1 MGTLKVDNLQKRD
14 GTALITDGAPTSN
27 LLSESSLRSTSVG
40 MVKLLSTSGSAAAN
54 FQVDSTYINSNYDN
68 YHIDMGFLH
77 ATDNTG
83 LNVTFIV
90 GGSEVTSNYCYENG
104 ALTSSTYGYDALGG
118 SNMQIGGATGNASGE
133 TARLTMTLS
142 NVNSNTIA
150 TFIHGF
156 HYSSANNG
164 NTVGRVFQGGQ
175 DVNSYNGVVNGI
187 KFAPGS
193 GNITVSYFKL
203 YGLT

>member
-1 MGTLKVDNLQKRD
+1 MGTLKVDNIQTES
-14 GTALITDGAPTSN
+14 GSAIITNGVIPVSTLTNSN
-27 LLSESSLRSTSVG
+27 VG
-40 MVKLLSTSGSAAAN
+40 MIKLLSTSASAAAN
-54 FQVDSTYINSNYDN
+54 FQVDSTYINSTYDN

-83 LNVTFIV
+83 LNITFLV

-118 SNMQIGGATGNASGE
+118 SNMQIGGATGNATGE
-133 TARLTMTLS
+133 TARVTMTLS
-142 NVNSNTIA
+142 NVNSTTIA
-150 TFIHGF
+150 TYIHGF
-156 HYSSANNG
+156 HYSTANNG
-164 NTVGRVFQGGQ
+164 NNVGRVFNAGQ
-175 DVNSYNGVVNGI
+175 DYNSYSSVVNGI

>member
-1 MGTLKVDNLQKRD
+1 MGTLKVDNIQTES
-14 GTALITDGAPTSN
+14 GSAIITNGAIPVSTLTNSN
-27 LLSESSLRSTSVG
+27 VG
-40 MVKLLSTSGSAAAN
+40 MIKLLSTSASAAAS
-54 FQVDSTYINSNYDN
+54 FQIDNTYINSTYDN

-83 LNVTFIV
+83 LNITFLV
-90 GGSEVTSNYCYENG
+90 GGSEVTSNYCYENA
-104 ALTSSTYGYDALGG
+104 ALTSSTYNYDALGG
-118 SNMQIGGATGNASGE
+118 SNIPIGGATGNASGE

-142 NVNSNTIA
+142 NVNSTAIA
-150 TFIHGF
+150 TYIHGF
-156 HYSSANNG
+156 HYSAANNG

>member
-14 GTALITDGAPTSN
+14 GTALITDGAATVN
-27 LLSESSLRSTSVG
+27 LLSESALRTTDVG
-40 MVKLLSTSGSAAAN
+40 MVKLLSTSASAAAN
-54 FQVDSTYINSNYDN
+54 FQVDNTYINSNYDN

-83 LNVTFIV
+83 LNVTFLV
-90 GGSEVTSNYCYENG
+90 GGSEVTANYCYENG
-104 ALTSSTYGYDALGG
+104 ALTSSTYTYDALGG
-118 SNMQIGGATGNASGE
+118 SNMQIGGATGNATGE

-156 HYSSANNG
+156 HYGSDNGG
-164 NTVGRVFQGGQ
+164 NTVGRFFQAGQ
-175 DVNSYNGVVNGI
+175 DVNSYSSVVNGI
-187 KFAPGS
+187 KFAPGA
-193 GNITVSYFKL
+193 GNITISYFKL

>member
-1 MGTLKVDNLQKRD
+1 
-14 GTALITDGAPTSN
+14 
-27 LLSESSLRSTSVG
+27 

-193 GNITVSYFKL
+193 GNITVNYFKL

>member
-1 MGTLKVDNLQKRD
+1 M
-14 GTALITDGAPTSN
+14 I
-27 LLSESSLRSTSVG
+27 
-40 MVKLLSTSGSAAAN
+40 KLLSTSASAAAS
-54 FQVDSTYINSNYDN
+54 FQIDNTYINSTYDN

-83 LNVTFIV
+83 LNITFLV

-104 ALTSSTYGYDALGG
+104 ALTSSTYNYDALGG
-118 SNMQIGGATGNASGE
+118 SNIPIGGATGNASGE

-142 NVNSNTIA
+142 NVNSTAIA
-150 TFIHGF
+150 TYIHGF
-156 HYSSANNG
+156 HYSAANNG
-164 NTVGRVFQGGQ
+164 NTVGRAFNAGQ
-175 DVNSYNGVVNGI
+175 DINSYNSVVNGI

>member
-14 GTALITDGAPTSN
+14 GTALITDGAATVN
-27 LLSESSLRSTSVG
+27 LLSESALRNTDVG
-40 MVKLLSTSGSAAAN
+40 MVKLLSTSSGAAAS
-54 FQVDSTYINSNYDN
+54 FQVDNTYINSNYDN

-77 ATDNTG
+77 ASDNTG
-83 LNVTFIV
+83 LNVTFLV
-90 GGSEVTSNYCYENG
+90 GGSEVTANYCYENAAG
-104 ALTSSTYGYDALGG
+104 TSSTYGYDLVGG
-118 SNMQIGGATGNASGE
+118 SNMQIGGATGNATGE

-156 HYSSANNG
+156 HYGSDNGG
-164 NTVGRVFQGGQ
+164 NTVGRFFQAGQ
-175 DVNSYNGVVNGI
+175 DVNSYSSVVNGI
-187 KFAPGS
+187 KFAPGA
-193 GNITVSYFKL
+193 GNITISYFKL

>member
-1 MGTLKVDNLQKRD
+1 MGTLKVDNIQTES
-14 GTALITDGAPTSN
+14 GSAIITNGAIPVSTLTNSN
-27 LLSESSLRSTSVG
+27 VG
-40 MVKLLSTSGSAAAN
+40 MIKLLSTSASAAAS
-54 FQVDSTYINSNYDN
+54 FQIDNTYINSTYDN

-83 LNVTFIV
+83 LNITFLV
-90 GGSEVTSNYCYENG
+90 GGSEVTSNYCYENA
-104 ALTSSTYGYDALGG
+104 ALTSSTYNYDALGG
-118 SNMQIGGATGNASGE
+118 TQMQIGGATGNASGE

-164 NTVGRVFQGGQ
+164 NTVGRAFNAGQ
-175 DVNSYNGVVNGI
+175 DINSYNSVVNGI

>member
-1 MGTLKVDNLQKRD
+1 MGTLKVDNIQTES
-14 GTALITDGAPTSN
+14 GSAIITNGAIPVSTLTNSN
-27 LLSESSLRSTSVG
+27 VG
-40 MVKLLSTSGSAAAN
+40 MIKLLSTSASAAAS
-54 FQVDSTYINSNYDN
+54 FQIDNTYINSTYDN

-83 LNVTFIV
+83 LNITFLV

-193 GNITVSYFKL
+193 GNITVNYFKL

>member
-1 MGTLKVDNLQKRD
+1 MGTLKVDNIQTES
-14 GTALITDGAPTSN
+14 GSAIITNGAIPVSTLTNSN
-27 LLSESSLRSTSVG
+27 VG
-40 MVKLLSTSGSAAAN
+40 MIKLLSTSASAAAS
-54 FQVDSTYINSNYDN
+54 FQIDNTYINSTYDN

-83 LNVTFIV
+83 LNITFLV
-90 GGSEVTSNYCYENG
+90 GGSEVTSNYCYENA
-104 ALTSSTYGYDALGG
+104 ALTSSTYNYDALGG
-118 SNMQIGGATGNASGE
+118 TQMQIGGATGNASGE

-193 GNITVSYFKL
+193 GNITVNYFKL

>member
-14 GTALITDGAPTSN
+14 GTALITNGAATSN
-27 LLSESSLRSTSVG
+27 LLSESALRNTDVG
-40 MVKLLSTSGSAAAN
+40 MVKLLSTSASAAAN

-83 LNVTFIV
+83 LNVTFLV
-90 GGSEVTSNYCYENG
+90 GGSEVTANYCYENA

-118 SNMQIGGATGNASGE
+118 SNMQIGGATGNATGE
-133 TARLTMTLS
+133 TARLVMTLS
-142 NVNSNTIA
+142 NVNSTTIA
-150 TFIHGF
+150 TYIHGF

-164 NTVGRVFQGGQ
+164 NTVGRVFNAGQ
-175 DVNSYNGVVNGI
+175 DINSYNGVVNGI

>member
-1 MGTLKVDNLQKRD
+1 MGTLKVDNLQKED
-14 GTALITDGAPTSN
+14 GTAIITDGVIPTTILTNSN
-27 LLSESSLRSTSVG
+27 VG
-40 MVKLLSTSGSAAAN
+40 MIKLLSTSASAAAN
-54 FQVDSTYINSNYDN
+54 FQVDSTYINSTYDN

-118 SNMQIGGATGNASGE
+118 SNMQIGGATGNATGE
-133 TARLTMTLS
+133 TARITMTLS
-142 NVNSNTIA
+142 NVNSTTIA
-150 TFIHGF
+150 TYIHGF
-156 HYSSANNG
+156 HYSTANNG
-164 NTVGRVFQGGQ
+164 NNVGRVFNAGQ
-175 DVNSYNGVVNGI
+175 DYNSYSSVVNGI

-193 GNITVSYFKL
+193 GNITISYFKL

>member
-1 MGTLKVDNLQKRD
+1 MGTLKVDNLQKED
-14 GTALITDGAPTSN
+14 GTAIITDGVIPTTILTNSN
-27 LLSESSLRSTSVG
+27 VG
-40 MVKLLSTSGSAAAN
+40 MIKLLSTSASAAAS
-54 FQVDSTYINSNYDN
+54 FQIDNTYINSTYDN

-83 LNVTFIV
+83 LNITFLV
-90 GGSEVTSNYCYENG
+90 GGSEVTSNYCYENA
-104 ALTSSTYGYDALGG
+104 ALTSSTYNYDALGG
-118 SNMQIGGATGNASGE
+118 SNIPIGGATGNASGE

-142 NVNSNTIA
+142 NVNSTAIA
-150 TFIHGF
+150 TYIHGF

-164 NTVGRVFQGGQ
+164 NTVGRAFNAGQ
-175 DVNSYNGVVNGI
+175 DINSYNSVVNGI

>member
-1 MGTLKVDNLQKRD
+1 MGTLKVDNIQTES
-14 GTALITDGAPTSN
+14 GSAIITNGAIPVSTLTNSN
-27 LLSESSLRSTSVG
+27 VG
-40 MVKLLSTSGSAAAN
+40 MIKLLSTSASAAAS
-54 FQVDSTYINSNYDN
+54 FQIDNTYINSTYDN

-83 LNVTFIV
+83 LNVTFLV
-90 GGSEVTSNYCYENG
+90 GGSEVTANYCYENA

-193 GNITVSYFKL
+193 GNITVNYFKL

>member
-14 GTALITDGAPTSN
+14 GTALITNGAATVN
-27 LLSESSLRSTSVG
+27 LLSESALRTTDVG

-118 SNMQIGGATGNASGE
+118 SNMQIGGATGNETGE
-133 TARLTMTLS
+133 TARITMTLS
-142 NVNSNTIA
+142 NVNSTTIA
-150 TFIHGF
+150 TYIHGF
-156 HYSSANNG
+156 HYSTANNG

-193 GNITVSYFKL
+193 GNITVSYFNL

>member
-1 MGTLKVDNLQKRD
+1 MGTLKVDNIQTES
-14 GTALITDGAPTSN
+14 GSAIITNGAIPVSTLTNSN
-27 LLSESSLRSTSVG
+27 VG
-40 MVKLLSTSGSAAAN
+40 MIKLLSTSASAAAS
-54 FQVDSTYINSNYDN
+54 FQIDNTYINSTYDN

-83 LNVTFIV
+83 LNITFLV

-104 ALTSSTYGYDALGG
+104 ALTSSTYNYDALGG
-118 SNMQIGGATGNASGE
+118 SNMPIGGATGNATGE
-133 TARLTMTLS
+133 TARVTMTLS
-142 NVNSNTIA
+142 NVNSTTIA
-150 TFIHGF
+150 TYIHGF
-156 HYSSANNG
+156 HYSSSNNG
-164 NTVGRVFQGGQ
+164 NTVGRAFNAGQ
-175 DVNSYNGVVNGI
+175 DVNSYNSVVNGI

>member
-14 GTALITDGAPTSN
+14 GTALITDGAATVN
-27 LLSESSLRSTSVG
+27 LLSESALRNTDVG
-40 MVKLLSTSGSAAAN
+40 MVKLLSTSSGAAAS
-54 FQVDSTYINSNYDN
+54 FQVDNTYINSNYDN

-77 ATDNTG
+77 ASDNTG
-83 LNVTFIV
+83 LNVTFLV
-90 GGSEVTSNYCYENG
+90 GGSEVTANYCYENG
-104 ALTSSTYGYDALGG
+104 ALTSSTYSYDALGG
-118 SNMQIGGATGNASGE
+118 SNMQIGGATGNATGE

-156 HYSSANNG
+156 HYGSDNGG
-164 NTVGRVFQGGQ
+164 NTVGRFFQAGQ
-175 DVNSYNGVVNGI
+175 DVNSYSSVVNGI
-187 KFAPGS
+187 KFAPGA
-193 GNITVSYFKL
+193 GNITISYFKL

>member
-1 MGTLKVDNLQKRD
+1 MGTLKVDNIQTES
-14 GTALITDGAPTSN
+14 GSAIITNGAIPVSTLTNSN
-27 LLSESSLRSTSVG
+27 VG
-40 MVKLLSTSGSAAAN
+40 MIKLLSTSASAAAS
-54 FQVDSTYINSNYDN
+54 FQIDNTYINSTYDN

-118 SNMQIGGATGNASGE
+118 SNMQIGGATGNATGE
-133 TARLTMTLS
+133 TARITMTLS
-142 NVNSNTIA
+142 NVNSTTIA
-150 TFIHGF
+150 TYIHGF
-156 HYSSANNG
+156 HYSTANNG

>member
-1 MGTLKVDNLQKRD
+1 MGTLKVDNIQ
-14 GTALITDGAPTSN
+14 T
-27 LLSESSLRSTSVG
+27 E
-40 MVKLLSTSGSAAAN
+40 SGSAIITNGAIPTTTLTSSNVGMIKLLNTSSSAASS
-54 FQVDSTYINSNYDN
+54 FQVDNTYINSTYDS

-83 LNVTFIV
+83 LNVTFLV
-90 GGSEVTSNYCYENG
+90 GGTEVTANYCYENG

-118 SNMQIGGATGNASGE
+118 SNMQIGGATGNATGE

-142 NVNSNTIA
+142 NVNSTAIA

-164 NTVGRVFQGGQ
+164 NTVGRAFQGGQ
-175 DVNSYNGVVNGI
+175 DINSYSSVVNGI